1 MIKQI
6 PLGKT
11 NEMVT
16 QLGLGCINFGTLTDE
31 KTSHALIET
40 YLELGGNYLD
50 TSNNYAFW
58 NDGKAR
64 SSELVIGAWNRRN
77 PSSRKNYLLATKLG
91 ALPLDPSRGFASM
104 QGTGRN
110 VVFDEVE
117 RSLDA
122 LQTDYIDLLYLHVDD
137 LSTPQEETMEALATV
152 VRKGYVKYIG
162 CSNFRTWRIECAR
175 QICAE
180 HGFPFFCAVQQRNSY
195 LKPVADADF
204 GVQISADKELESYL
218 AYYKD
223 MTLFSHTSLLYGAYL
238 KDTITDSNY
247 DTLQNRQ
254 RLDEVR
260 RQPDSIPF
268 VLRRITEE
276 FGGSVALFTTGSTRH
291 LKENMAYFS

>member
-64 SSELVIGAWNRRN
+64 SSELVIGAWNHMN
-77 PSSRKNYLLATKLG
+77 PSSRKDYLLATKLG
-91 ALPLDPSRGFASM
+91 ALPLDPSDGFASM

-110 VVFDEVE
+110 VVFEEVE

-122 LQTDYIDLLYLHVDD
+122 LQTDYIDLLYLRVAAQQ
-137 LSTPQEETMEALATV
+137 LPKA
-152 VRKGYVKYIG
+152 R
-162 CSNFRTWRIECAR
+162 CRRRFRRSG
-175 QICAE
+175 Q
-180 HGFPFFCAVQQRNSY
+180 
-195 LKPVADADF
+195 
-204 GVQISADKELESYL
+204 
-218 AYYKD
+218 
-223 MTLFSHTSLLYGAYL
+223 
-238 KDTITDSNY
+238 
-247 DTLQNRQ
+247 
-254 RLDEVR
+254 R
-260 RQPDSIPF
+260 RQ
-268 VLRRITEE
+268 
-276 FGGSVALFTTGSTRH
+276 GTGKLSG
-291 LKENMAYFS
+291 LL